1 VAAHAHDQD
10 DVQCAVG
17 VAVATAVEAV
27 ADRFVAGSFQWADP
41 AEFGEGGVAAD
52 PVGVV
57 ADRGQQ
63 RGGGVA
69 ATTDGVIASAGWEST
84 APDKQCQQLVDDVT
98 HALQGLANLI
108 DSTAS

>member
-41 AEFGEGGVAAD
+41 AEFGEGGVAA
-52 PVGVV
+52 
-57 ADRGQQ
+57 
-63 RGGGVA
+63 
-69 ATTDGVIASAGWEST
+69 TTDGVIASAGWEST

>member
-1 VAAHAHDQD
+1 MAAHAHDQD

-57 ADRGQQ
+57 A
-63 RGGGVA
+63 